1 LITLY
6 EGVEDSI
13 KAMSQK
19 HLLLGL
25 LSNGSA
31 KGTYLRLT
39 NILFIKNNPF
49 TGFIIGGLLYLRCWK
64 AALERDVGHLFSYFQ
79 FTIAHAE
86 KPETASFLA
95 ALKRLN
101 ILPQEAIYVG
111 DAVSDIGSSREARRI
126 CISGVDLRNGN

>member
-31 KGTYLRLT
+31 K
-39 NILFIKNNPF
+39 
-49 TGFIIGGLLYLRCWK
+49 
-64 AALERDVGHLFSYFQ
+64 ALERDVGHLFSYFQ

-111 DAVSDIGSSREARRI
+111 DAVSDIVLAKRAGSVSVALTCGMGTERHLLAAKPDYI
-126 CISGVDLRNGN
+126 YSSLKDFVTDLCQ